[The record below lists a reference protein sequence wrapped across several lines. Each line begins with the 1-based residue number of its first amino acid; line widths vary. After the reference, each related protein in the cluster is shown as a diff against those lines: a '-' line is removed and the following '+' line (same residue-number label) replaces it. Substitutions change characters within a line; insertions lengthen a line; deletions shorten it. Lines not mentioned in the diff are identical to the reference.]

1 MFSSVCPI
9 CTFLLNSARNG
20 PIPGQCKGD
29 VHQGRNV
36 RQISGVLN
44 TRCEQR
50 TRLLTQILRNFGGTT
65 KIRSLYPARRGHPV
79 RMAQWLYDASQA
91 NVRFGWRTSAS
102 ASLRRLMPLQEGA
115 RAVDGAGLQLRRILP
130 GEYGDLGIWAER
142 GDIDRSRQWMRVD
155 VVRQYQHRRLA

>member
-115 RAVDGAGLQLRRILP
+115 RAVDGAGLQIGRLLP
-130 GEYGDLGIWAER
+130 GKHGDFRVRAER
-142 GDIDRSRQWMRVD
+142 GDVDRGLQRVRRH
-155 VVRQYQHRRLA
+155 VVGQHD